1 MPTLSKFNLKTVKR
15 INGKDP
21 KINKRNK
28 LVKALEEQLKIVEH
42 KINGQEYKA
51 VKKVWKDN
59 GSGEKVLMEVPKRV
73 REWYFEQ
80 DSGWY
85 IQCRYGARVLD
96 IVGRNNSVYVNK
108 ITEVPKVINALIE
121 ATNKGELDDAI
132 ERVSMR
138 RKLAI

>member
-1 MPTLSKFNLKTVKR
+1 MATLSKFNLKTVKR

-28 LVKALEEQLKIVEH
+28 LVKALEEQLTIVEH

-108 ITEVPKVINALIE
+108 ITGVPKIINALIE

-138 RKLAI
+138 RNLAI

>member
-1 MPTLSKFNLKTVKR
+1 MATLSKFNLKTVKR

-28 LVKALEEQLKIVEH
+28 LVKALEEQLTIVEH

-59 GSGEKVLMEVPKRV
+59 GSGEKVLIEVPKRV

-108 ITEVPKVINALIE
+108 ITEVPKIINALIE

-132 ERVSMR
+132 EHVSMR
-138 RKLAI
+138 RNLAI

>member
-1 MPTLSKFNLKTVKR
+1 MATLSKFNLKTVKR

-28 LVKALEEQLKIVEH
+28 LVKALEEQLTIVEH
-42 KINGQEYKA
+42 KINGQDYKA

>member
-1 MPTLSKFNLKTVKR
+1 MATLSKFNLKTVKR

-28 LVKALEEQLKIVEH
+28 LVKALEEQLTIVEH

>member
-1 MPTLSKFNLKTVKR
+1 MATLSKFNLKTVKR

-28 LVKALEEQLKIVEH
+28 LVKALEEQLTIVEH

-59 GSGEKVLMEVPKRV
+59 GSGDKVLMEVPKRV

>member
-28 LVKALEEQLKIVEH
+28 LVKALEEQLTIVEH

>member
-1 MPTLSKFNLKTVKR
+1 MATLSKFNLKTVKR
-15 INGKDP
+15 INRKDP

-28 LVKALEEQLKIVEH
+28 LVKALEEQLTIVEH

-108 ITEVPKVINALIE
+108 ITEVPKIINALIE

-138 RKLAI
+138 RNLAI

>member
-1 MPTLSKFNLKTVKR
+1 MATLSKFNLKTVKR

-28 LVKALEEQLKIVEH
+28 LVKALEEQLTIVEH

-108 ITEVPKVINALIE
+108 ITEVPKIINALIE

-138 RKLAI
+138 RNLAI

>member
-1 MPTLSKFNLKTVKR
+1 MATLSKFNLKTVKR

-28 LVKALEEQLKIVEH
+28 LVKALEEQLTIVEQ
-42 KINGQEYKA
+42 KINGKAYKA

-59 GSGEKVLMEVPKRV
+59 GSGEKVLMEVSKRV

>member
-1 MPTLSKFNLKTVKR
+1 MTTLSRFNLKTVKR
-15 INGKDP
+15 ISGKDP
-21 KINKRNK
+21 KQNKRDK
-28 LVKALEEQLKIVEH
+28 LVKALEEQLLSVEH
-42 KINGQEYKA
+42 KIKGETYKPI
-51 VKKVWKDN
+51 KKVWVEDDA
-59 GSGEKVLMEVPKRV
+59 GAKVLKEVPKRV

-108 ITEVPKVINALIE
+108 LTDIPKVIKAFIE
-121 ATNKGELDDAI
+121 ATNKGELDEAI

>member
-1 MPTLSKFNLKTVKR
+1 MTTLSKFNLKTVKR
-15 INGKDP
+15 ISGKDP
-21 KINKRNK
+21 KQNKRDK
-28 LVKALEEQLKIVEH
+28 LVKALEDQLLSVEH
-42 KINGQEYKA
+42 KIK
-51 VKKVWKDN
+51 
-59 GSGEKVLMEVPKRV
+59 GEKYKPLKRVWVENDAGDKVLKEVPKRV

-108 ITEVPKVINALIE
+108 LTDIPKVIKAFIE
-121 ATNKGELDDAI
+121 ATNKGELDEAI

>member
-1 MPTLSKFNLKTVKR
+1 MTTLSRFNLKTVKR
-15 INGKDP
+15 ISGKDP
-21 KINKRNK
+21 KQNKRDK
-28 LVKALEEQLKIVEH
+28 LVKALEEQLLSVEH
-42 KINGQEYKA
+42 KIKGEIYKPI
-51 VKKVWKDN
+51 KKVWVEDDAGAKIL
-59 GSGEKVLMEVPKRV
+59 KEVPKRV

-108 ITEVPKVINALIE
+108 LTDIPKIIKAFIE
-121 ATNKGELDDAI
+121 ATNKGELDEAI

>member
-1 MPTLSKFNLKTVKR
+1 MTTLSKFNLKTVKR

-28 LVKALEEQLKIVEH
+28 LVKALEEQLTIVEH

-108 ITEVPKVINALIE
+108 ITEVPKIINALIE

>member
-1 MPTLSKFNLKTVKR
+1 MATLSKFNLKTVKR

-28 LVKALEEQLKIVEH
+28 LVKALEEQLTIVEH

-51 VKKVWKDN
+51 IKKVWKDN

>member
-1 MPTLSKFNLKTVKR
+1 MATLSKFNLKTVKR

-28 LVKALEEQLKIVEH
+28 LVKALEEQLTIVEH

-138 RKLAI
+138 RNLAI

>member
-1 MPTLSKFNLKTVKR
+1 MATLSKFNLKTVKR

-28 LVKALEEQLKIVEH
+28 LVKALEEQITIVEH

-59 GSGEKVLMEVPKRV
+59 GSGEKVLIEVPKRV

>member
-1 MPTLSKFNLKTVKR
+1 MATLSKFNLKTVKR

-28 LVKALEEQLKIVEH
+28 LVKALEEQLTIVEH

-108 ITEVPKVINALIE
+108 ITEVPKIINALIE

>member
-1 MPTLSKFNLKTVKR
+1 MATLSKFNLKTVKR
-15 INGKDP
+15 INGKDA

-28 LVKALEEQLKIVEH
+28 LVKALEEQLTIVEH

>member
-1 MPTLSKFNLKTVKR
+1 MTTLSRFNLKTVKR
-15 INGKDP
+15 ISGKDP
-21 KINKRNK
+21 KQNKRDK
-28 LVKALEEQLKIVEH
+28 LVKALEEQLLSVEH
-42 KINGQEYKA
+42 KIKGEKYKPT
-51 VKKVWKDN
+51 KKVWVEDDA
-59 GSGEKVLMEVPKRV
+59 GAKVLKEVPKRV

-108 ITEVPKVINALIE
+108 LTDLPKIIKAFIE
-121 ATNKGELDDAI
+121 ATNKGELDEAI

>member
-1 MPTLSKFNLKTVKR
+1 MTTLSKFNLKTVKR

-28 LVKALEEQLKIVEH
+28 LVKALEEQLTIVEH